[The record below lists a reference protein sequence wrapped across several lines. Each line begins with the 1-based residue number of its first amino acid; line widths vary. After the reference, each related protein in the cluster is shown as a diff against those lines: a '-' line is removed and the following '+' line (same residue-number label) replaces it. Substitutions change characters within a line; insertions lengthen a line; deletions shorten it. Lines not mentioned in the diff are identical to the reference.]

1 LWRGN
6 NPEKNI
12 GNLAAWPMVQKPKS
26 KGGLGIINLRLQNDA
41 LLLKQL
47 HKFYNHQDIPWIN
60 LIWQRYY
67 VSKVPHASSEIGSFW
82 WKDVLRLH
90 DLYRGIAKCAMGN
103 GATVTFWED
112 LWLDEVLFQKFPRFF
127 SFVRNEN
134 LSVQQV
140 PMAEDLDS
148 IFHLP
153 ISSEAFQELEQLQVM
168 LSNTPYHPKDL
179 ALWILAWGSTNY
191 SSRRYYQMVF
201 VNLHVHPVFKSVW
214 ISKCIPRI
222 KFFIWLVLID
232 RLNTRLMLT
241 RRNYHVEP
249 NVFLCLVSSR

>member
-26 KGGLGIINLRLQNDA
+26 KEGLGIINLRLQNDA

-112 LWLDEVLFQKFPRFF
+112 LWLDEVLSQK
-127 SFVRNEN
+127 
-134 LSVQQV
+134 
-140 PMAEDLDS
+140 
-148 IFHLP
+148 I
-153 ISSEAFQELEQLQVM
+153 
-168 LSNTPYHPKDL
+168 PK
-179 ALWILAWGSTNY
+179 
-191 SSRRYYQMVF
+191 
-201 VNLHVHPVFKSVW
+201 
-214 ISKCIPRI
+214 
-222 KFFIWLVLID
+222 
-232 RLNTRLMLT
+232 
-241 RRNYHVEP
+241 
-249 NVFLCLVSSR
+249 VFLLCEE